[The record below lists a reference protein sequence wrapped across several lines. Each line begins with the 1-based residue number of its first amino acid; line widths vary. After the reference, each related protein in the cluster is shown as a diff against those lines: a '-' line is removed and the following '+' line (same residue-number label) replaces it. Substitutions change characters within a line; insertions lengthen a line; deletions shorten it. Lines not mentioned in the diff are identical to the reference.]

1 MAQPPPGDGKSR
13 GSGTM
18 TAANRDDLARQA
30 GRQIHHFHGG
40 LRLRHHKK
48 ISCQDQVIRPPLPEL
63 LTVPLLQHAGDSAE
77 PFVNAGDHVLKGQ
90 AIGQCEPCA
99 AVHSPVSGLVEAI
112 EDRPMSH
119 PSGQPGPCVIIR
131 ADGNEKWVDLKPLD
145 NWETANAGQLIAQM
159 QACGLAGLGGAVF
172 PTHTKARDG
181 LERKIHTLILNGAEC
196 EPYISC
202 DEMLMREQPDKIIL
216 GARILRRALGAERV
230 VIGIEDQMGAV
241 QEALTHAAESAECKS
256 ISVVKV
262 TTIYPEGG
270 ERQLIQVLTGLEV
283 PLGGRP
289 SDLGLVCQ
297 NVATAAAVA
306 DAVSEGKP
314 LIDRYVTVTGNGI
327 SHPRNFQALIGTP
340 LSHLIENCGGY
351 TQDVARLVV
360 GGPMMGYP
368 VASDSAPVVKAS
380 NCILALTENDI
391 ATPQPEMPC
400 IRCGECARVCP
411 ATLLPQQLH
420 LQAKNG
426 LWKELEEYGVNAC
439 IECGC
444 CDLVCPSHIPL
455 VEWFRF
461 GKGQLR
467 QRALEAEAT
476 ELARMRFEDRETRL
490 LRVKQERADK
500 MAARKKMLKDKAEQQ
515 NRIRAS
521 IERAAKKDETNK
533 DEANKDMGDDA

>member
-1 MAQPPPGDGKSR
+1 
-13 GSGTM
+13 M
-18 TAANRDDLARQA
+18 TVSNRDDLARQA
-30 GRQIHHFHGG
+30 GKHIHHFHGG

-48 ISCQDQVIRPPLPEL
+48 ISCQDPVKRPPLPEIL
-63 LTVPLLQHAGDSAE
+63 FVPLQQHAGDSAE
-77 PFVNAGDHVLKGQ
+77 PFVSVGEHVLKGQ
-90 AIGQCEPCA
+90 PIGQCQPCA
-99 AVHSPVSGLVEAI
+99 AVHSPVSGIIEAL

-119 PSGQPGPCVIIR
+119 PSGQSGPCVVIR
-131 ADGNEKWVDLKPLD
+131 PDGKEQWTDLHPLD
-145 NWETANAGQLIAQM
+145 DWNIASPEQLIEQM

-172 PTHTKARDG
+172 PTHAKARDG

-241 QEALTHAAESAECKS
+241 QEALTHAAKCAECKS
-256 ISVVKV
+256 VSVVKV

-306 DAVSEGKP
+306 DAVTEGKP

-340 LSHLIENCGGY
+340 ISHLVEHCDGY
-351 TQDVARLVV
+351 TDNVARLVV

-380 NCILALTENDI
+380 NCILALTEQDI
-391 ATPQPEMPC
+391 SEPQAEMPC

-411 ATLLPQQLH
+411 AMLLPQQLH

-426 LWKELEEYGVNAC
+426 LWDDLEEYGLGAC

-444 CDLVCPSHIPL
+444 CDFVCPSHIPL
-455 VEWFRF
+455 VDWFRY

-467 QRALEAEAT
+467 QRVEENRAT
-476 ELARMRFEDRETRL
+476 DLARKRFEDREDRL
-490 LRVKQERADK
+490 LRIKQERA
-500 MAARKKMLKDKAEQQ
+500 
-515 NRIRAS
+515 
-521 IERAAKKDETNK
+521 
-533 DEANKDMGDDA
+533 